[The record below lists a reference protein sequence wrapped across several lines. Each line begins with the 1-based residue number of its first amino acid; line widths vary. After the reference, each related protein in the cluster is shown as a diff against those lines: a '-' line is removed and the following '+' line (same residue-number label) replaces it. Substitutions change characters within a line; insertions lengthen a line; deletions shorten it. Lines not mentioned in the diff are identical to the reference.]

1 MKRTLFLILT
11 IASMLIGAA
20 ILTGCDGS
28 SSSGD
33 DYGPGNPQY
42 EYDAWKAQQDYNNYV
57 AGK

>member
-1 MKRTLFLILT
+1 
-11 IASMLIGAA
+11 MLIGAA